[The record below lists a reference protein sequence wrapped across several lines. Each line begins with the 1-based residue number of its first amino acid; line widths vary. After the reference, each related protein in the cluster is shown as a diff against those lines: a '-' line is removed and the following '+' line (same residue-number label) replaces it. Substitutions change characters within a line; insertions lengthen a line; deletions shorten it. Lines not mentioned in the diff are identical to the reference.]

1 MMFKKKWLMPVL
13 IFAASIEQADAI
25 MVAHVNIRD
34 RVNEIGRQYLQA
46 QGFSVS
52 GIPARIAPEYR
63 DKISEIVDL
72 LTTSINAQ
80 GRSYIDLEDI
90 QDLTRSMLHDFV
102 QTLKTL
108 VKSFDLSR
116 RADDI
121 IKRVTREENINPE
134 TMAAT
139 FVAEYHRK
147 GEAIVNRMRAIMR
160 EDGRDY
166 VREKEIEDETRRHMK
181 DLFARIKRDNS
192 NWGSTSSSTN
202 NQSDVPFSWFDFFF
216 GTGSQQPTNV
226 VEQRNIDTKVLE
238 IANQILRNKKI
249 NPDNIP
255 TRAVGEFSDAIQT
268 IIRTVRN
275 GMGYQSTTTTEVITS
290 VAEQAL
296 ITVINKIKFVNETC
310 VICQDDYQ
318 RADNVGILNCGHA
331 YHNDCIQAW
340 LSRQQSCPLCRQEF
354 VRVTS
359 KERVP

>member
-147 GEAIVNRMRAIMR
+147 GTAIVDRMRAVMR

-166 VREKEIEDETRRHMK
+166 VREKEIEDETRRQMK
-181 DLFARIKRDNS
+181 DLFARIKRYNS
-192 NWGSTSSSTN
+192 NWGNASSSTSDQN
-202 NQSDVPFSWFDFFF
+202 NTSFNWFDFFF
-216 GTGSQQPTNV
+216 GANTQQPSNV
-226 VEQRNIDTKVLE
+226 VEQRNIDTKALE
-238 IANQILRNKKI
+238 IANQILRDKKI

-255 TRAVGEFSDAIQT
+255 ARAVGDFSDAIQA
-268 IIRTVRN
+268 IIRTVKN

-318 RADNVGILNCGHA
+318 KADNVGILNCGHT

-340 LSRQQSCPLCRQEF
+340 LSRQQSCPLCSQDF

>member
-121 IKRVTREENINPE
+121 IK
-134 TMAAT
+134 
-139 FVAEYHRK
+139 
-147 GEAIVNRMRAIMR
+147 
-160 EDGRDY
+160 
-166 VREKEIEDETRRHMK
+166 REKEIEDETRRHMK

-296 ITVINKIKFVNETC
+296 IPVINKIKFVNETC

>member
-1 MMFKKKWLMPVL
+1 MIIHNKFL
-13 IFAASIEQADAI
+13 IPAITLIACTAQVQGI
-25 MVAHVNIRD
+25 MVSTFSVRD
-34 RVNEIGRQYLQA
+34 RVTEIGRQYLQA

-52 GIPARIAPEYR
+52 GIPSRIAPEYR

-80 GRSYIDLEDI
+80 GRSYVDLEDI
-90 QDLTRSMLHDFV
+90 QELTHSMLYNFV

-134 TMAAT
+134 TMPAT

-147 GEAIVNRMRAIMR
+147 GAAIVDRMRTIMR

-166 VREKEIEDETRRHMK
+166 VREKEIEDETRRQMK
-181 DLFARIKRDNS
+181 DLFVRIKRDNS
-192 NWGSTSSSTN
+192 SWGSTSTSTN
-202 NQSDVPFSWFDFFF
+202 NQSNAPFSWFDCFF
-216 GTGSQQPTNV
+216 GTGTQQPSNV
-226 VEQRNIDTKVLE
+226 VEQRNIDAKVLE
-238 IANQILRNKKI
+238 IANQILRDKKI

-255 TRAVGEFSDAIQT
+255 ARAVGEYSDAIQT
-268 IIRTVRN
+268 IIRTVKN

-296 ITVINKIKFVNETC
+296 IPVINKIKFVNETC